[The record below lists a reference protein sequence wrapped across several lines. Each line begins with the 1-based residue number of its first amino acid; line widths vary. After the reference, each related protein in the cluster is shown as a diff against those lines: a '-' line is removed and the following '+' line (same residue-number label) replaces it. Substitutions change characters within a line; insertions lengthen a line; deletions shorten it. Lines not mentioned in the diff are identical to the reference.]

1 MAEDINPWSSTPK
14 VSIEKLIENFGI
26 DRFEPQKERLPDVP
40 LFMRRNIVQGH
51 RGYDAVA
58 DAIVQKKPFHVLTG
72 FMPSGHPHLGHL
84 MVMKEVVW
92 HIQHG
97 GRGFISIADREAHA
111 VRGLSWE
118 ACDAYAKEYISCLY
132 ALGFEGEIYSQRRNN
147 ALKDLAFEA
156 ACKINFSNLS
166 AIYGF
171 GPDTELAHAVSV
183 SMQVADILYPQLKAG
198 AAPTIVPVGID
209 QDPHIRLTRD
219 VTNALRLF
227 LVEDRGT
234 HISIR
239 AKNAPAEAIAAA
251 AKAFPGSKKYEGHID
266 LPAGHT
272 AAEVDEIV
280 RRIEQQF
287 GGFGFM
293 LPSSTYHSFLMGF
306 QGGKMSSSVPES
318 LIWFDDEDSAVKK
331 KIMGA
336 VTGGRQTLDE
346 QKKLGG
352 EPDKCA
358 IYQLNKFHM
367 EEDDRV
373 LSEMC
378 EACKAGERMCGT
390 CKKET
395 LERVRAF
402 LKEFKEKRD
411 EAADK
416 VSEWK

>member
-26 DRFEPQKERLPDVP
+26 DHFEPQKARFSDAPV
-40 LFMRRNIVQGH
+40 FMRRNIVQGH
-51 RGYDAVA
+51 RGYDQIA
-58 DAIVQKKPFHVLTG
+58 DAIIGKKPFHVLTG

-97 GRGFISIADREAHA
+97 GDGFISIADREAHA

-118 ACDAYAKEYISCLY
+118 KCDEYAREYISCLY
-132 ALGFEGEIYSQRRNN
+132 AMGFDGEIYAQRKNN

-171 GPDTELAHAVSV
+171 GPETELAHAVSV
-183 SMQVADILYPQLKAG
+183 SMQVADILYPQLAAG
-198 AAPTIVPVGID
+198 IAPTVVPVGID

-219 VTNALRLF
+219 VANALRLF

-239 AKNAPAEAIAAA
+239 AKTASAEAIAAV
-251 AKAFPGSKKYEGHID
+251 AKAFPGAKKYEGHID
-266 LPAGHT
+266 LPAGYN
-272 AAEVDEIV
+272 AAEVDGIV
-280 RRIEQQF
+280 RGIEQQF

-306 QGGKMSSSVPES
+306 QGGKMSSSVPDS
-318 LIWFDDEDSAVKK
+318 LIWFDDADKDVKK

-336 VTGGRQTLDE
+336 VTGGRQTLEE
-346 QKKLGG
+346 QKKFGG

-367 EEDDRV
+367 QEDDTE
-373 LSEMC
+373 LKMMC
-378 EACKAGERMCGT
+378 EACKAGELMCGS

-402 LKEFKEKRD
+402 LADFKEKRD
-411 EAADK
+411 EVSHK
-416 VSEWK
+416 VAEW

>member
-26 DRFEPQKERLPDVP
+26 DHFEPQKARFSDAPV
-40 LFMRRNIVQGH
+40 FMRRNIVQGH
-51 RGYDAVA
+51 RGYDQIA
-58 DAIVQKKPFHVLTG
+58 DAIIGKKPFHVLTG

-92 HIQHG
+92 HIKHG
-97 GRGFISIADREAHA
+97 GDGFISIADREAHA

-118 ACDAYAKEYISCLY
+118 KCDEYAREYISCLY
-132 ALGFEGEIYSQRRNN
+132 AMGFEGEIYAQRKNN

-171 GPDTELAHAVSV
+171 GPETELAHAVSV
-183 SMQVADILYPQLKAG
+183 SMQVADILYPQLAAG
-198 AAPTIVPVGID
+198 IAPTVVPVGID

-219 VTNALRLF
+219 VANALRLF

-239 AKNAPAEAIAAA
+239 AKTASAEAIAAV
-251 AKAFPGSKKYEGHID
+251 AKAFPGAKKYEGHID
-266 LPAGHT
+266 LPAGYN

-280 RRIEQQF
+280 RGIEQQF

-306 QGGKMSSSVPES
+306 QGGKMSSSVPDS
-318 LIWFDDEDSAVKK
+318 LIWFDDADKDVKK

-336 VTGGRQTLDE
+336 VTGGRQTLEE
-346 QKKLGG
+346 QKKFGG

-367 EEDDRV
+367 EEDDTE
-373 LSEMC
+373 LKMMC
-378 EACKAGERMCGT
+378 EACKAGELMCGT

-402 LKEFKEKRD
+402 LADFKEKRD
-411 EAADK
+411 EVAHK
-416 VSEWK
+416 VAEW

>member
-26 DRFEPQKERLPDVP
+26 DHFEPQKARFSDAPV
-40 LFMRRNIVQGH
+40 FMRRNIVQGH
-51 RGYDAVA
+51 RGYDQIA
-58 DAIVQKKPFHVLTG
+58 DAIIGKKPFHVLTG

-92 HIQHG
+92 HIKHG
-97 GRGFISIADREAHA
+97 GDGFISIADREAHA

-118 ACDAYAKEYISCLY
+118 KCDEYAREYISCLY
-132 ALGFEGEIYSQRRNN
+132 AMGFEGEIYAQRKNN

-183 SMQVADILYPQLKAG
+183 SMQVADILYPQLAAG
-198 AAPTIVPVGID
+198 IAPTVVPVGID

-219 VTNALRLF
+219 VANALRLF

-239 AKNAPAEAIAAA
+239 AKTASAEAIAAV
-251 AKAFPGSKKYEGHID
+251 AKAFPGAKKYEGHID
-266 LPAGHT
+266 LPAGYN

-280 RRIEQQF
+280 RGIEQQF

-306 QGGKMSSSVPES
+306 QGGKMSSSVPDS
-318 LIWFDDEDSAVKK
+318 LIWFDDADKDVKK

-336 VTGGRQTLDE
+336 VTGGRQTLEE
-346 QKKLGG
+346 QKKFGG
-352 EPDKCA
+352 ETDKCA

-367 EEDDRV
+367 EEDDTE
-373 LSEMC
+373 LKMMC
-378 EACKAGERMCGT
+378 EACKAGELMCGT

-402 LKEFKEKRD
+402 LADFKEKRD
-411 EAADK
+411 EVAHK
-416 VSEWK
+416 VAEW

>member
-26 DRFEPQKERLPDVP
+26 DHFEPQKARFSDAPV
-40 LFMRRNIVQGH
+40 FMRRNIVQGH
-51 RGYDAVA
+51 RGYDQIA
-58 DAIVQKKPFHVLTG
+58 DAIIGKKPFHVLTG

-92 HIQHG
+92 HIKHG
-97 GRGFISIADREAHA
+97 GDAFISIADREAHA

-118 ACDAYAKEYISCLY
+118 KCDEYAREYISCLY
-132 ALGFEGEIYSQRRNN
+132 AMGFEGEIYAQRKNN

-171 GPDTELAHAVSV
+171 GPETELAHAVSV
-183 SMQVADILYPQLKAG
+183 SMQVADILYPQLAAG
-198 AAPTIVPVGID
+198 IAPTVVPVGID

-219 VTNALRLF
+219 VANALRLF

-239 AKNAPAEAIAAA
+239 AKTASAEAIAAV
-251 AKAFPGSKKYEGHID
+251 AKAFPGAKKYEGHID
-266 LPAGHT
+266 LPAGYN
-272 AAEVDEIV
+272 AAEVDGIV
-280 RRIEQQF
+280 RGIEQQF

-306 QGGKMSSSVPES
+306 QGGKMSSSVPDS
-318 LIWFDDEDSAVKK
+318 LIWFDDADKDVKK

-336 VTGGRQTLDE
+336 VTGGRQTLEE
-346 QKKLGG
+346 QKKFGG

-367 EEDDRV
+367 QEDDTE
-373 LSEMC
+373 LKMMC
-378 EACKAGERMCGT
+378 EACKAGELMCGT

-402 LKEFKEKRD
+402 LADFKEKRD
-411 EAADK
+411 EVAHK
-416 VSEWK
+416 VAEW

>member
-26 DRFEPQKERLPDVP
+26 DHFEPQKARFSDAPV
-40 LFMRRNIVQGH
+40 FMRRNIVQGH
-51 RGYDAVA
+51 RGYDQIA
-58 DAIVQKKPFHVLTG
+58 DAIIGKKPFHVLTG

-92 HIQHG
+92 HIKHG
-97 GRGFISIADREAHA
+97 GDGFISIADREAHA

-118 ACDAYAKEYISCLY
+118 KCDEYAREYISCLY
-132 ALGFEGEIYSQRRNN
+132 AMGFEGEIYAQRKNN

-171 GPDTELAHAVSV
+171 GPETELAHAVSV
-183 SMQVADILYPQLKAG
+183 SMQVADILYPQLAAG
-198 AAPTIVPVGID
+198 IAPTVVPVGID

-219 VTNALRLF
+219 VANALRLF

-239 AKNAPAEAIAAA
+239 AKTASAEAIAAV
-251 AKAFPGSKKYEGHID
+251 AKAFPGAKKYEGHID
-266 LPAGHT
+266 LPAGYN
-272 AAEVDEIV
+272 AAEVDGIV
-280 RRIEQQF
+280 RGIEQQF

-318 LIWFDDEDSAVKK
+318 LIWFDDADKDVKK

-346 QKKLGG
+346 QKKFGG
-352 EPDKCA
+352 EPGKCA

-367 EEDDRV
+367 QEDDTE
-373 LSEMC
+373 LKMMC
-378 EACKAGERMCGT
+378 EACKAGELMCGT

-402 LKEFKEKRD
+402 LADFKEKRD
-411 EAADK
+411 EVAHK
-416 VSEWK
+416 VAEW

>member
-26 DRFEPQKERLPDVP
+26 DHFEPQKARFSDAPV
-40 LFMRRNIVQGH
+40 FMRRNIVQGH
-51 RGYDAVA
+51 RGYDQIA
-58 DAIVQKKPFHVLTG
+58 DAIIGKKPFHVLTG

-97 GRGFISIADREAHA
+97 GDGFISIADREAHA

-118 ACDAYAKEYISCLY
+118 KCDEYAREYISCLY
-132 ALGFEGEIYSQRRNN
+132 AMGFDGEIYAQRKNN

-171 GPDTELAHAVSV
+171 GPETELAHAVSV
-183 SMQVADILYPQLKAG
+183 SMQVADILYPQLAAG
-198 AAPTIVPVGID
+198 IAPTVVPVGID

-219 VTNALRLF
+219 VANALRLF

-239 AKNAPAEAIAAA
+239 AKTASAEAIAAV
-251 AKAFPGSKKYEGHID
+251 AKAFPGAKKYEGHID
-266 LPAGHT
+266 LPAGYN
-272 AAEVDEIV
+272 AAEVDGIV
-280 RRIEQQF
+280 RGIEQQF

-306 QGGKMSSSVPES
+306 QGGKMSSSVPDS
-318 LIWFDDEDSAVKK
+318 LIWFDDADKDVKK

-336 VTGGRQTLDE
+336 VTGGRQTLEE
-346 QKKLGG
+346 QKKFGG

-367 EEDDRV
+367 QEDDTE
-373 LSEMC
+373 LKMMC
-378 EACKAGERMCGT
+378 EACKAGELMCGT

-402 LKEFKEKRD
+402 LADFKEKRD
-411 EAADK
+411 EVAHK
-416 VSEWK
+416 VAEW